1 MRMSLQTLI
10 FNMNKIQE
18 KATMEDNRQDEI
30 KEFAT
35 FFITSSE
42 GEEIEFE
49 YDKKSYVAAARVVG
63 DGIDEEGIYI
73 YRVKVG
79 EDDFQVSK
87 ITNKFEYEHVV
98 QAYMEMDEQE

>member
-1 MRMSLQTLI
+1 
-10 FNMNKIQE
+10 
-18 KATMEDNRQDEI
+18 MEDNRQDEI

-42 GEEIEFE
+42 GEEIEMAVIDEFE

-63 DGIDEEGIYI
+63 DGIDEKGIYI

-98 QAYMEMDEQE
+98 QADMYMAEQESRPGRY

>member
-10 FNMNKIQE
+10 FNMNTIQE

-42 GEEIEFE
+42 GEEIEMA
-49 YDKKSYVAAARVVG
+49 V
-63 DGIDEEGIYI
+63 IDELE
-73 YRVKVG
+73 
-79 EDDFQVSK
+79 
-87 ITNKFEYEHVV
+87 
-98 QAYMEMDEQE
+98 

>member
-1 MRMSLQTLI
+1 M
-10 FNMNKIQE
+10 
-18 KATMEDNRQDEI
+18 
-30 KEFAT
+30 
-35 FFITSSE
+35 
-42 GEEIEFE
+42 
-49 YDKKSYVAAARVVG
+49 G